1 MDRFEREPAVAQPA
15 ATPTGLGRFYA
26 YQVVA
31 ELSFTGGIWILYLQ
45 HRGFSLPEI
54 GLAESVFHLAPVT
67 LELASGS
74 IADVLGRKWSLV
86 AGCLL
91 ATASAALMLRADSL
105 PWLLPA
111 MYLGGAS
118 YAFRSG
124 ATQAFLYDNLAETD
138 GAGRYA
144 GLWGRLL
151 SVSYLVIAAT
161 TGLGGV
167 LADRSFAL
175 PYALTIGAG
184 LLAAALAAGLREPAR
199 ERPAHRSL
207 LRTVREALGIVR
219 THPGLAALLA
229 FGAGLAT
236 LLTLIGLYAQ
246 AVLSEQG
253 LAPSQIGPIIGAT
266 LLCTALG
273 SWFSGRIGVR
283 IGFVRAIVATTIATV
298 GAALGMGSGMLLLTV
313 GLYLLAEL
321 VTGVFEPLLSERLNR
336 GLPAAQ
342 RATILS
348 VEGFVF
354 SIAMIWAFPLFG
366 AAAGRFGW
374 LPAYAGAG
382 LVVLLLLAG
391 WLATERRSGARP
403 GAAG

>member
-1 MDRFEREPAVAQPA
+1 MERSDNQPGNVALA
-15 ATPTGLGRFYA
+15 APTGLARFYA
-26 YQVVA
+26 YQIAA
-31 ELSFTGGIWILYLQ
+31 ELYFTGGIWILYLQ

-91 ATASAALMLRADSL
+91 AAASAALMLRADSL
-105 PWLLPA
+105 PWMLPA

-124 ATQAFLYDNLAETD
+124 ATEAFLYDNLAAAN
-138 GAGRYA
+138 GVGRYA
-144 GLWGRLL
+144 GLWGKLL
-151 SVSYLVIAAT
+151 SVSYLAIAAT
-161 TGLGGV
+161 TWFGGV
-167 LADRSFAL
+167 LADHSFVL
-175 PYALTIGAG
+175 PYALAIVAG
-184 LLAAALAAGLREPAR
+184 LVAAALAAGLREPAR
-199 ERPAHRSL
+199 ARPVHRSL
-207 LRTVREALGIVR
+207 VRTVREALGIVR

-246 AVLSEQG
+246 AVFAEQG
-253 LAPSQIGPIIGAT
+253 LAPSRIGLIIGST
-266 LLCTALG
+266 MLCTALG
-273 SWFSGRIGVR
+273 SWFSGRIGAR
-283 IGFVRAIVATTIATV
+283 IGFVRAIVAATIATV
-298 GAALGMGSGMLLLTV
+298 GAALGMGSAVLALTV

-336 GLPAAQ
+336 GLPPAQ

-348 VEGFVF
+348 IEGFMF

-366 AAAGRFGW
+366 AAAARFGW
-374 LPAYAGAG
+374 LAAYAGAG

-391 WLATERRSGARP
+391 WLKTERRAGSPPTASG
-403 GAAG
+403 